1 MIDPREE
8 FKDIMREL
16 AQEETRNILQNEDI
30 YQNVMG
36 TIISENENDTYT
48 VDLVSTTLHNI
59 INQTGVKLKKG
70 DTVMVSEK
78 YGSNYSNCYISA
90 KAGGSTTT
98 VDEALEKEKETQNQ
112 LGGLSF
118 AVVGATLQVTFPN
131 GQNRYINF
139 DK

>member
-1 MIDPREE
+1 MKFRDKGVLEMIDPREE

-59 INQTGVKLKKG
+59 INQTGV
-70 DTVMVSEK
+70 M
-78 YGSNYSNCYISA
+78 ISPVN
-90 KAGGSTTT
+90 G
-98 VDEALEKEKETQNQ
+98 
-112 LGGLSF
+112 
-118 AVVGATLQVTFPN
+118 VTSPHN
-131 GQNRYINF
+131 GFII
-139 DK
+139 